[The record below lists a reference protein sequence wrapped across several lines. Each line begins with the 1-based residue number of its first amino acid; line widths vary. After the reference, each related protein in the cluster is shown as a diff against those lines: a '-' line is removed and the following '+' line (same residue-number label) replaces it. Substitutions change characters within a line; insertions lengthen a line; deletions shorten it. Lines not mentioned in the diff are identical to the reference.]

1 MTPRDNE
8 RTTSTGK
15 GRATPSRKAA
25 EAARKRP
32 LVPKDRK
39 LAARQDREAAKAT
52 RDREYQALKTGDER
66 YLPARDKGPERRW
79 VRDYVDARRN
89 LAEWFL
95 PFALLGFIAPL
106 GAQSSAALY
115 LGMIVVLY
123 LGIVAGVI
131 DSLLLARS
139 LGKGLRGE
147 VRPAAARG
155 QDVRRAASRPDASY
169 ADAQAPGRPGSVPL
183 LSRP

>member
-1 MTPRDNE
+1 VPSTTPSDNE

-39 LAARQDREAAKAT
+39 LAARQDREAAKAA
-52 RDREYQALKTGDER
+52 RDREYRALKTGDER

-139 LGKGLRGE
+139 LGKGLQAKFGRLPRGARMYG
-147 VRPAAARG
+147 VLRAVQMRRMRMPKPQVARG
-155 QDVRRAASRPDASY
+155 QFPS
-169 ADAQAPGRPGSVPL
+169 
-183 LSRP
+183 